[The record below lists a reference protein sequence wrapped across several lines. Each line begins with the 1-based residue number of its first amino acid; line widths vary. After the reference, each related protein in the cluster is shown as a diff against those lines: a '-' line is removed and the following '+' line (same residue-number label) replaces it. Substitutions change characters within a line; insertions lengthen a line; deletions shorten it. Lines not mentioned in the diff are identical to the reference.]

1 MNCAPHNPALFR
13 TRFFE
18 GPMAQPLDLQEQEQ
32 LDALK
37 SFWKT
42 YGNLITWALI
52 AALAV
57 YAGLNGWKWWQ
68 RDQSAKAAAM
78 FDQLELA
85 AQGGDAQRAGQ
96 IFNDLKER
104 YPRTVFAEQAG
115 LVAARVQFD
124 RGQADAAKA
133 SLSWVADHAGEDEYK
148 TVARLRLAG
157 LLLQPK
163 DFDGALKQLD
173 LAKAPTF
180 EALVA
185 DRRGD
190 VLLAQGKTAEARSA
204 YQAAWKAMDEKVEYR
219 RLIDAKLTA
228 LGAPPSAASAPAAA
242 RAAEAG
248 K

>member
-1 MNCAPHNPALFR
+1 
-13 TRFFE
+13 
-18 GPMAQPLDLQEQEQ
+18 MAQPLDLQEQEQ

-157 LLLQPK
+157 LLLQAK

-190 VLLAQGKTAEARSA
+190 VLLAQGKTAEARSS